1 MYCLLENDNIVAGP
15 FDWNARRFTLE
26 LLEEYGIKFDLPA
39 NSNNQ
44 SFEINNSLKLLPV
57 HAVVHDEYDARTQL
71 LVGPVPVVT
80 DVLKLTYTI
89 ADRDIDVVKSELIQ
103 QLAANRYNYEVKGVE
118 IVLRGTTILVPTD
131 RESRNTLLQCLALSV
146 FDKSW
151 KFGDNWVILSSDD
164 LKTVVDAILAHVQS
178 AFDWEQAKLVELAD
192 ISLLE
197 DLAVF
202 DVVKAS

>member
-26 LLEEYGIKFDLPA
+26 LLEEYGIKSDLPA

-44 SFEINNSLKLLPV
+44 SFEINETLKLLPV
-57 HAVVHDEYDARTQL
+57 NSVVHKEYDTRTQQ
-71 LVGPVPVVT
+71 LVGPVPVVA
-80 DVLKLTYTI
+80 DGLKLTYTI
-89 ADRDIDVVKSELIQ
+89 ADRDIDVVKAELVQ
-103 QLAANRYNYEVKGVE
+103 ELAANRYNYEVKGVE
-118 IVLRGTTILVPTD
+118 VSLGATTILVPTD

-151 KFGDNWVILSSDD
+151 KFGSSWVVLSSSD